1 MPLAFLDTSGN
12 RRLTL
17 FTRILAL
24 TTQSVEDPREV
35 YQSMVTLMRRA
46 FELRCY
52 VEVSTEGLKSGFYRI
67 TRVWREDDTE
77 GVPNHT
83 PWLTEGVPV
92 RFGGNIAQIIAR
104 GEPVVVNS
112 LDWDIEDPA
121 YSELRGYRSVAASP
135 GGLGEWHNWV
145 MVFDPAMDAFT
156 TEDLEVQVL
165 RVNIVGQSMK
175 NLSVLAELRK
185 AKGHIDA
192 EVDRIAEIQRSLLP
206 PDSPQV
212 PGLEVAA
219 KFETFDRAGG
229 DLYDYA
235 RMPDGRWG
243 FLIADASGHGPS
255 AAVVSA
261 MLNAILH
268 TYAADHAKDRPSSLV
283 RVLETGN
290 AQMVARCIEQS
301 FVTAF
306 LCIWD
311 AKQQTLTYG
320 RAGHPPPLV
329 CRGDEVIPLGEA
341 GGLPLGIFAESEY
354 SETTFQL
361 RDGDVVVM
369 FTDGVLEAMDPAG
382 EMFGESRLIQALK
395 SADGSA
401 QQVLDSLWIAIT
413 SHQAGGTPR
422 DDQTL
427 LVLKV
432 KEEKGNGRRGEEE
445 KGRRGEEEN

>member
-1 MPLAFLDTSGN
+1 
-12 RRLTL
+12 
-17 FTRILAL
+17 
-24 TTQSVEDPREV
+24 
-35 YQSMVTLMRRA
+35 
-46 FELRCY
+46 
-52 VEVSTEGLKSGFYRI
+52 
-67 TRVWREDDTE
+67 
-77 GVPNHT
+77 
-83 PWLTEGVPV
+83 
-92 RFGGNIAQIIAR
+92 
-104 GEPVVVNS
+104 
-112 LDWDIEDPA
+112 
-121 YSELRGYRSVAASP
+121 
-135 GGLGEWHNWV
+135 
-145 MVFDPAMDAFT
+145 MVFDPASDAFT

-165 RVNIVGQSMK
+165 RVNIVGLSMK
-175 NLSVLAELRK
+175 NLSVLAELRT
-185 AKGHIDA
+185 AKSHIDA

-206 PDSPQV
+206 PDSPHV

-235 RMPDGRWG
+235 QMPDGRWG

-268 TYAADHAKDRPSSLV
+268 TYAADHANGRPSSLV
-283 RVLETGN
+283 QVLEAGN

-311 AKQQTLTYG
+311 AKQQILTYG

-329 CRGDEVIPLGEA
+329 RRGDEVIPLSDA

-354 SETTFQL
+354 SDTTFQL
-361 RDGDVVVM
+361 RDGDILVM

-382 EMFGESRLIQALK
+382 EMFGESRLIRALK

-401 QQVLDSLWIAIT
+401 QQVLDSLWTAIT

-422 DDQTL
+422 DDQTV

-432 KEEKGNGRRGEEE
+432 KEDEGKR
-445 KGRRGEEEN
+445 